1 MGWTKDQ
8 VLDLYPEEVDPMAR
22 AILRIHGA
30 SKIADQ
36 MDLAEAV
43 TIPWMKKGRANSF
56 MRRKA
61 KQRTK
66 LLSGEDLPGG
76 TVG

>member
-1 MGWTKDQ
+1 
-8 VLDLYPEEVDPMAR
+8 MAR

-36 MDLAEAV
+36 LDHAEAV
-43 TIPWMKKGRANSF
+43 TIPWMKRGRANSF
-56 MRRKA
+56 MRRKS
-61 KQRTK
+61 KQRYK
-66 LLSGEDLPGG
+66 LLAGEDLPGG